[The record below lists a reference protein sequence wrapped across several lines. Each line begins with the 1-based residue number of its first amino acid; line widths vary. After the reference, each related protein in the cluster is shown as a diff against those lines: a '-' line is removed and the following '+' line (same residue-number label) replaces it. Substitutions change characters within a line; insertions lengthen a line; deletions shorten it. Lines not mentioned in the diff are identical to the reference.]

1 MSSGSLRVGGEAAV
15 GSRTRCECGFGTSAG
30 SMGLTDGRFRRD
42 SYEQSRAYIRA
53 SDNDSVQAS
62 ERRRHSRRGLQFQLT
77 RSGPAAAACGKM
89 LADAFAEL
97 GGPVQRSC
105 FERSIVG

>member
-1 MSSGSLRVGGEAAV
+1 MSSGSLRVGGEAVV

-42 SYEQSRAYIRA
+42 SYEQSREYIRA
-53 SDNDSVQAS
+53 SGNDSEQAS
-62 ERRRHSRRGLQFQLT
+62 ERRRHARRELRFQLT
-77 RSGPAAAACGKM
+77 RSGPAAACGKM

-97 GGPVQRSC
+97 GGPVQKSC